1 MREINKNKKIEFFF
15 TKNVIRQITE
25 MSAQA
30 KQLFQ
35 KITNELSKH
44 ITQEFIMTT
53 RTEKGNTQ
61 ACERVVIQKI
71 REVLDAMGVSY
82 KQAGSQ
88 QSKDFRNVGDIDL
101 DIEVK
106 KTDTM
111 KLFFNDTCPSE
122 KIFYVIFFTGK
133 EYKKTPEKNIPGK
146 LLFINGEDFLE
157 DSEEWIKEYIR
168 DITAIKDKYGR
179 GKNKKLLKGIM
190 EVYPR
195 PNFKADISKFL
206 GVENDE
212 KEEEEE
218 EDEVPEEP

>member
-1 MREINKNKKIEFFF
+1 
-15 TKNVIRQITE
+15 

-35 KITNELSKH
+35 KITNELSKY

-71 REVLDAMGVSY
+71 CEVLDAMGLSY

-88 QSKDFRNVGDIDL
+88 QSKDFRNIGDIDL

-111 KLFFNDTCPSE
+111 KVFFNDTCPSE

-146 LLFINGEDFLE
+146 LLFMNGEEFVKCSPWIE
-157 DSEEWIKEYIR
+157 DYIR
-168 DITAIKDKYGR
+168 EITAIKDKYGR
-179 GKNKKLLKGIM
+179 GENKKGLEGIM

-195 PNFKADISKFL
+195 PTFKADISKFL

-218 EDEVPEEP
+218 EEVPEEP

>member
-1 MREINKNKKIEFFF
+1 
-15 TKNVIRQITE
+15 
-25 MSAQA
+25 MSTQA

-61 ACERVVIQKI
+61 ACERIVIQKI
-71 REVLDAMGVSY
+71 CEVLDAMTLSY

-106 KTDTM
+106 KTDNM
-111 KLFFNDTCPSE
+111 KVFFNDTCPSE

-146 LLFINGEDFLE
+146 LLFMNGEEFVKDSPWIE
-157 DSEEWIKEYIR
+157 DYIR
-168 DITAIKDKYGR
+168 DITALKDKYGR
-179 GKNKKLLKGIM
+179 GENKKLLEGIM

-195 PNFKADISKFL
+195 PTFKADISKFL
-206 GVENDE
+206 GVENDDNDNNDE
-212 KEEEEE
+212 KEQ
-218 EDEVPEEP
+218 EVPEEP

>member
-1 MREINKNKKIEFFF
+1 
-15 TKNVIRQITE
+15 

-71 REVLDAMGVSY
+71 CEVLDAMELSY

-106 KTDTM
+106 KTDNM
-111 KLFFNDTCPSE
+111 KVFFNYTCPSE

-146 LLFINGEDFLE
+146 LLFMNGEEFVKDSPWIE
-157 DSEEWIKEYIR
+157 DYIR
-168 DITAIKDKYGR
+168 DITALKDKYGR
-179 GKNKKLLKGIM
+179 GENKKLLEGIM

-195 PNFKADISKFL
+195 PTFKADISKFL
-206 GVENDE
+206 GVENDDNDNNDE
-212 KEEEEE
+212 KEQ
-218 EDEVPEEP
+218 EVPEEP

>member
-1 MREINKNKKIEFFF
+1 
-15 TKNVIRQITE
+15 

-61 ACERVVIQKI
+61 ACERIVIQKI
-71 REVLDAMGVSY
+71 CEVLDNMALSY

-88 QSKDFRNVGDIDL
+88 QSKDFRNIGDIDL

-106 KTDTM
+106 KTDNM
-111 KLFFNDTCPSE
+111 KVFFNDTCPSE

-146 LLFINGEDFLE
+146 LLFMNGEEFVKDSPWIE
-157 DSEEWIKEYIR
+157 DYIR
-168 DITAIKDKYGR
+168 DITSLKDKYGR
-179 GKNKKLLKGIM
+179 GENKKLLEGIM

-195 PNFKADISKFL
+195 PTFKADISKFL
-206 GVENDE
+206 GVENDDNDNNDE
-212 KEEEEE
+212 KEQ
-218 EDEVPEEP
+218 EVPEEPYG

>member
-1 MREINKNKKIEFFF
+1 
-15 TKNVIRQITE
+15 
-25 MSAQA
+25 MSTQA

-61 ACERVVIQKI
+61 ACERIVIQKI
-71 REVLDAMGVSY
+71 CEVLDAMTLSY

-106 KTDTM
+106 KTDNM
-111 KLFFNDTCPSE
+111 KVFFNDTCPSE

-146 LLFINGEDFLE
+146 LLFMNGEEFVKDSPWIE
-157 DSEEWIKEYIR
+157 DYIR
-168 DITAIKDKYGR
+168 DITALKDKYGR
-179 GKNKKLLKGIM
+179 GENKKLLEGIM

-195 PNFKADISKFL
+195 PTFKADISKFL
-206 GVENDE
+206 GVKNDE

-218 EDEVPEEP
+218 EQEVPEEP

>member
-1 MREINKNKKIEFFF
+1 
-15 TKNVIRQITE
+15 

-35 KITNELSKH
+35 KITSELSKY

-71 REVLDAMGVSY
+71 CEVLDAMGVSY

-106 KTDTM
+106 KTDNM
-111 KLFFNDTCPSE
+111 KVFFNDTCPSE

-146 LLFINGEDFLE
+146 LLFMNGEEFVKDSPWIE
-157 DSEEWIKEYIR
+157 DYIR
-168 DITAIKDKYGR
+168 EITAIKDKYGR
-179 GKNKKLLKGIM
+179 GENKKHLEGIM

-195 PNFKADISKFL
+195 PTFKADIRKFL
-206 GVENDE
+206 GIENDNNY
-212 KEEEEE
+212 EEEE
-218 EDEVPEEP
+218 EVPEEP

>member
-1 MREINKNKKIEFFF
+1 
-15 TKNVIRQITE
+15 
-25 MSAQA
+25 MSTQA

-133 EYKKTPEKNIPGK
+133 EYKKTPEKNIPAK
-146 LLFINGEDFLE
+146 LLFMNGEEFVK
-157 DSEEWIKEYIR
+157 DSPWIKEYIR
-168 DITAIKDKYGR
+168 DITAMKDKYGR
-179 GKNKKLLKGIM
+179 GKNKKRLEGIM

-195 PNFKADISKFL
+195 PTFKADISKFL

-212 KEEEEE
+212 KEQEEEE
-218 EDEVPEEP
+218 EVPEEP

>member
-1 MREINKNKKIEFFF
+1 
-15 TKNVIRQITE
+15 

-35 KITNELSKH
+35 NITNELSKY

-53 RTEKGNTQ
+53 RTEKGHTQ
-61 ACERVVIQKI
+61 ACERIIIQKI
-71 REVLDAMGVSY
+71 CEVLDAMALSY

-106 KTDTM
+106 KTDNM
-111 KLFFNDTCPSE
+111 KVFFNDTCPSE

-146 LLFINGEDFLE
+146 LLFMNGEEFVKDSPWIE
-157 DSEEWIKEYIR
+157 DYIQE
-168 DITAIKDKYGR
+168 ITRIKDKYGR
-179 GKNKKLLKGIM
+179 GENKKCLEGIM

-195 PNFKADISKFL
+195 PTFKADISKFL

-218 EDEVPEEP
+218 EEEEDEVIEEP

>member
-1 MREINKNKKIEFFF
+1 
-15 TKNVIRQITE
+15 

-35 KITNELSKH
+35 KITNEVSKH
-44 ITQEFIMTT
+44 ISQEFIMTT

-71 REVLDAMGVSY
+71 CEVLDAMELSY

-88 QSKDFRNVGDIDL
+88 QSKDFRNIGGIDL

-106 KTDTM
+106 KTDNM
-111 KLFFNDTCPSE
+111 KVFFNDTCPSE

-146 LLFINGEDFLE
+146 LLFMNGEEFVKDSPWIE
-157 DSEEWIKEYIR
+157 DYIR
-168 DITAIKDKYGR
+168 EITAIKDKYGR
-179 GKNKKLLKGIM
+179 GENKKGLEGIM

-195 PNFKADISKFL
+195 PTFKADISKFL

-212 KEEEEE
+212 KEQEEEE
-218 EDEVPEEP
+218 EVPEEP

>member
-1 MREINKNKKIEFFF
+1 
-15 TKNVIRQITE
+15 

-61 ACERVVIQKI
+61 ACERIVIQKI
-71 REVLDAMGVSY
+71 CEVLDAMELSY

-106 KTDTM
+106 KTDNM
-111 KLFFNDTCPSE
+111 KVFFNDTCPSE

-146 LLFINGEDFLE
+146 LLFMNGEEFVKDSPWIE
-157 DSEEWIKEYIR
+157 DYIR
-168 DITAIKDKYGR
+168 DITALKDKYGR
-179 GKNKKLLKGIM
+179 GENKKLLEGIM

-195 PNFKADISKFL
+195 PTFKADISKFL

-218 EDEVPEEP
+218 EEVPEEP

>member
-1 MREINKNKKIEFFF
+1 
-15 TKNVIRQITE
+15 

-61 ACERVVIQKI
+61 ACERIVIQKI
-71 REVLDAMGVSY
+71 CEVLDAMGVSY

-106 KTDTM
+106 KTDNM
-111 KLFFNDTCPSE
+111 KVFFNDTCPSE

-146 LLFINGEDFLE
+146 LLFMNGEEFVKDSPWIE
-157 DSEEWIKEYIR
+157 DYIR
-168 DITAIKDKYGR
+168 DITALKDKYGR
-179 GKNKKLLKGIM
+179 GENKKLLEGIM

-195 PNFKADISKFL
+195 PTFKADISKFL
-206 GVENDE
+206 GVENDDNDNNDE
-212 KEEEEE
+212 KEQ
-218 EDEVPEEP
+218 EVPEEP

>member
-1 MREINKNKKIEFFF
+1 
-15 TKNVIRQITE
+15 

-61 ACERVVIQKI
+61 ACERIVIQKI
-71 REVLDAMGVSY
+71 CEVLDAMTLSY

-106 KTDTM
+106 KTDNM
-111 KLFFNDTCPSE
+111 KVFFNDTCPSE

-146 LLFINGEDFLE
+146 LLFMNGEEFVKDSPWIE
-157 DSEEWIKEYIR
+157 DYIR
-168 DITAIKDKYGR
+168 DITALKDKYGR
-179 GKNKKLLKGIM
+179 GENKKLLEGIM

-195 PNFKADISKFL
+195 PTFKADISKFL
-206 GVENDE
+206 GVENDDNDNNDE
-212 KEEEEE
+212 KEQ
-218 EDEVPEEP
+218 EVPEEP

>member
-1 MREINKNKKIEFFF
+1 
-15 TKNVIRQITE
+15 

-35 KITNELSKH
+35 KITNEVSKH
-44 ITQEFIMTT
+44 ITQDFIMST

-61 ACERVVIQKI
+61 ACERIVIQKI
-71 REVLDAMGVSY
+71 CEVLDGMGLSY

-106 KTDTM
+106 KTDNM
-111 KLFFNDTCPSE
+111 KVFFNDTCPSE

-133 EYKKTPEKNIPGK
+133 EYKKIPEKNIPGK
-146 LLFINGEDFLE
+146 LLFMNGEEFLKDSPWIE
-157 DSEEWIKEYIR
+157 DYIR
-168 DITAIKDKYGR
+168 EITAIKDKYGR
-179 GKNKKLLKGIM
+179 GENKKYLEGIM

-195 PNFKADISKFL
+195 PTFKADIRKFL
-206 GVENDE
+206 GIENGNNY
-212 KEEEEE
+212 EEE
-218 EDEVPEEP
+218 EVPEEA

>member
-1 MREINKNKKIEFFF
+1 
-15 TKNVIRQITE
+15 

-35 KITNELSKH
+35 NITNELSKY

-61 ACERVVIQKI
+61 ACERIIIQKI
-71 REVLDAMGVSY
+71 CEVLDAMALSY

-106 KTDTM
+106 KTDNM
-111 KLFFNDTCPSE
+111 KVFFNDTCPSE

-146 LLFINGEDFLE
+146 LLFMNGEEFVKDSPWIE
-157 DSEEWIKEYIR
+157 DYIQE
-168 DITAIKDKYGR
+168 ITRIKDKYGR
-179 GKNKKLLKGIM
+179 GENKKCLEGIM

-195 PNFKADISKFL
+195 PTFKADISKFL

-218 EDEVPEEP
+218 EEEEDEVIEEP

>member
-1 MREINKNKKIEFFF
+1 
-15 TKNVIRQITE
+15 

-61 ACERVVIQKI
+61 ACERIVIQKI
-71 REVLDAMGVSY
+71 CEVLDAMTLSY

-106 KTDTM
+106 KTDNM
-111 KLFFNDTCPSE
+111 KVFFNDTCPSE

-146 LLFINGEDFLE
+146 LLFMNGEEFVKDSPWIE
-157 DSEEWIKEYIR
+157 DYIR
-168 DITAIKDKYGR
+168 DITALKDKYGR

-195 PNFKADISKFL
+195 PTFKADISKFL
-206 GVENDE
+206 GVENDDNDNNDE
-212 KEEEEE
+212 KEQ
-218 EDEVPEEP
+218 EVPEEP

>member
-1 MREINKNKKIEFFF
+1 
-15 TKNVIRQITE
+15 

-35 KITNELSKH
+35 NITNELSKY
-44 ITQEFIMTT
+44 ITQEFIMIT

-61 ACERVVIQKI
+61 ACERIIIQKI
-71 REVLDAMGVSY
+71 CEVLDAMALSY

-106 KTDTM
+106 KTDNM
-111 KLFFNDTCPSE
+111 KVFFNDTCPSE

-146 LLFINGEDFLE
+146 LLLMNGEEFVKDSPWIE
-157 DSEEWIKEYIR
+157 DYIQE
-168 DITAIKDKYGR
+168 ITRIKDKYGR
-179 GKNKKLLKGIM
+179 GENKKCLEGIM

-195 PNFKADISKFL
+195 PTFKADISKFL

-218 EDEVPEEP
+218 DEVLEEP

>member
-1 MREINKNKKIEFFF
+1 
-15 TKNVIRQITE
+15 

-61 ACERVVIQKI
+61 ACERIVIQKI
-71 REVLDAMGVSY
+71 CEVLDAMELSY

-106 KTDTM
+106 KTDNM
-111 KLFFNDTCPSE
+111 KVFFNDTCPSE

-146 LLFINGEDFLE
+146 LLFMNGEEFVKDSPWIE
-157 DSEEWIKEYIR
+157 DYIR
-168 DITAIKDKYGR
+168 DITALKDKYGR
-179 GKNKKLLKGIM
+179 GENKKLLEGIM

-195 PNFKADISKFL
+195 PTFKADISKFL
-206 GVENDE
+206 GVENDDNDNNDE
-212 KEEEEE
+212 KEQ
-218 EDEVPEEP
+218 EVPDEP

>member
-1 MREINKNKKIEFFF
+1 
-15 TKNVIRQITE
+15 

-61 ACERVVIQKI
+61 ACERIVIQKI
-71 REVLDAMGVSY
+71 CEVLDNMALSY

-88 QSKDFRNVGDIDL
+88 QSKDFRNIGDIDL

-106 KTDTM
+106 KTDNM
-111 KLFFNDTCPSE
+111 KVFFNDTCPSE

-146 LLFINGEDFLE
+146 LLFMNGEEFVK
-157 DSEEWIKEYIR
+157 DSPWIQEYIR
-168 DITAIKDKYGR
+168 DITALKDKYGR
-179 GKNKKLLKGIM
+179 GENKKLLEGIM

-195 PNFKADISKFL
+195 PTFKADISKFL
-206 GVENDE
+206 GVENDDNENNEE
-212 KEEEEE
+212 KEQ
-218 EDEVPEEP
+218 EVPDES

>member
-1 MREINKNKKIEFFF
+1 
-15 TKNVIRQITE
+15 

-35 KITNELSKH
+35 KITNEVTKQ

-61 ACERVVIQKI
+61 ACERLVIQKI
-71 REVLDAMGVSY
+71 CEVLDAMELSY

-106 KTDTM
+106 KTDNM
-111 KLFFNDTCPSE
+111 KVFFNDTCPSE

-146 LLFINGEDFLE
+146 LLFMNGEEFVKDSPWIE
-157 DSEEWIKEYIR
+157 DYICE
-168 DITAIKDKYGR
+168 ITAIKDKYGR
-179 GKNKKLLKGIM
+179 GENKKRLEGIM

-195 PNFKADISKFL
+195 PTFKADISKFL
-206 GVENDE
+206 GVENDDNDNNDE
-212 KEEEEE
+212 KEQ
-218 EDEVPEEP
+218 EVPEEP

>member
-1 MREINKNKKIEFFF
+1 
-15 TKNVIRQITE
+15 

-61 ACERVVIQKI
+61 ACERIVIQKI
-71 REVLDAMGVSY
+71 CEVLDAMELSY

-106 KTDTM
+106 KTDNM
-111 KLFFNDTCPSE
+111 KVFFNDTCPSE

-146 LLFINGEDFLE
+146 LLFMNGEEFVKDSPWIE
-157 DSEEWIKEYIR
+157 DYIR
-168 DITAIKDKYGR
+168 DITALKDKYGR
-179 GKNKKLLKGIM
+179 GENKKLLEGIM

-195 PNFKADISKFL
+195 PTFKADISKFL
-206 GVENDE
+206 GVENDDNDNNDE
-212 KEEEEE
+212 KEQ
-218 EDEVPEEP
+218 EVPEEP

>member
-1 MREINKNKKIEFFF
+1 
-15 TKNVIRQITE
+15 
-25 MSAQA
+25 
-30 KQLFQ
+30 
-35 KITNELSKH
+35 
-44 ITQEFIMTT
+44 MTT

-61 ACERVVIQKI
+61 AWERVVIQKI

-82 KQAGSQ
+82 KQAGSR

-101 DIEVK
+101 DIEDK

-133 EYKKTPEKNIPGK
+133 EYKKTPEKNIPAK

-157 DSEEWIKEYIR
+157 YSEEWIKEYIR

-179 GKNKKLLKGIM
+179 GKNKNRLKGIM

-195 PNFKADISKFL
+195 PNFKADISSFL
-206 GVENDE
+206 GIENHE
-212 KEEEEE
+212 KEEE
-218 EDEVPEEP
+218 EDEVLEEA

>member
-1 MREINKNKKIEFFF
+1 
-15 TKNVIRQITE
+15 

-61 ACERVVIQKI
+61 ACERIVIQKI
-71 REVLDAMGVSY
+71 CEVLDAMELSY

-106 KTDTM
+106 KTDNM
-111 KLFFNDTCPSE
+111 KVFFNDTCPSE

-146 LLFINGEDFLE
+146 LLFMNGEEFVKDSPWIE
-157 DSEEWIKEYIR
+157 DYIR
-168 DITAIKDKYGR
+168 DITALKDKYGR
-179 GKNKKLLKGIM
+179 GENKKLLKGIM

-195 PNFKADISKFL
+195 PTFKADISKFL
-206 GVENDE
+206 GVENDDNDNNDE
-212 KEEEEE
+212 KEQ
-218 EDEVPEEP
+218 EVPEEP

>member
-1 MREINKNKKIEFFF
+1 
-15 TKNVIRQITE
+15 

-44 ITQEFIMTT
+44 ITQEFIMAT

-61 ACERVVIQKI
+61 ACERIVIQKI
-71 REVLDAMGVSY
+71 CEVLDAMTLSY

-106 KTDTM
+106 KTDNM
-111 KLFFNDTCPSE
+111 KVFFNDTCPSE

-146 LLFINGEDFLE
+146 LLFMNGEEFVKDSPWIE
-157 DSEEWIKEYIR
+157 DYIR
-168 DITAIKDKYGR
+168 DITALKDKYGR
-179 GKNKKLLKGIM
+179 GENKKLLEGIM

-195 PNFKADISKFL
+195 PTFKADISKFL
-206 GVENDE
+206 GVENDDNDNNDE
-212 KEEEEE
+212 KEQ
-218 EDEVPEEP
+218 EVPEEP

>member
-1 MREINKNKKIEFFF
+1 M
-15 TKNVIRQITE
+15 
-25 MSAQA
+25 A
-30 KQLFQ
+30 L
-35 KITNELSKH
+35 
-44 ITQEFIMTT
+44 
-53 RTEKGNTQ
+53 
-61 ACERVVIQKI
+61 
-71 REVLDAMGVSY
+71 SY

-106 KTDTM
+106 KTDNM
-111 KLFFNDTCPSE
+111 KVFFNDTCPSE

-146 LLFINGEDFLE
+146 LLFMNGEEFVKDSPWIE
-157 DSEEWIKEYIR
+157 DYIQE
-168 DITAIKDKYGR
+168 ITRIKDKYGR
-179 GKNKKLLKGIM
+179 GENKKCLEGIM

-195 PNFKADISKFL
+195 PTFKADISKFL

-218 EDEVPEEP
+218 EEEEDEVIEEP

>member
-1 MREINKNKKIEFFF
+1 
-15 TKNVIRQITE
+15 

-35 KITNELSKH
+35 NITNELSKY

-61 ACERVVIQKI
+61 ACERIIIQKI
-71 REVLDAMGVSY
+71 CEVLDAMKLSY

-106 KTDTM
+106 KTDNM
-111 KLFFNDTCPSE
+111 KVFFNDTCPSE

-146 LLFINGEDFLE
+146 LLFMNGEEFVKDSPWIE
-157 DSEEWIKEYIR
+157 DYIQE
-168 DITAIKDKYGR
+168 ITRIKDKYGR
-179 GKNKKLLKGIM
+179 GENKKCLEGIM

-195 PNFKADISKFL
+195 PTFKADISKFL

-218 EDEVPEEP
+218 EEEEDEVIEEP

>member
-1 MREINKNKKIEFFF
+1 
-15 TKNVIRQITE
+15 

-35 KITNELSKH
+35 KITNEVSKH

-71 REVLDAMGVSY
+71 CEVLDAMALSY

-106 KTDTM
+106 KTDNM
-111 KLFFNDTCPSE
+111 KIFFNDTCPSK
-122 KIFYVIFFTGK
+122 KIFYIIFFTGK
-133 EYKKTPEKNIPGK
+133 EYKKIPEKNIPGK
-146 LLFINGEDFLE
+146 LLFMNGEEFVKDSPWIE
-157 DSEEWIKEYIR
+157 DYICE
-168 DITAIKDKYGR
+168 ITAIKDKYGR
-179 GKNKKLLKGIM
+179 GENKKRLEGIM

-195 PNFKADISKFL
+195 PTFKADISKFL

-218 EDEVPEEP
+218 EEVPEER